1 MGLQII
7 LQYLFS
13 IYFVKDC
20 PKYLKNIYIH
30 LGKKLMSKMKQFVSS
45 KCEIILKI
53 VNELDIGI
61 KETRNNI
68 TF

>member
-1 MGLQII
+1 
-7 LQYLFS
+7 
-13 IYFVKDC
+13 
-20 PKYLKNIYIH
+20 
-30 LGKKLMSKMKQFVSS
+30 MKQFVSS